1 MSRLDKNKLNV
12 KTILIRRAY
21 AYNTSV
27 RKVNAVIKSINNIK
41 NSSVLSNVLRYEYK
55 IGIPYNKYNFLV
67 YLKGR

>member
-12 KTILIRRAY
+12 KTILVRRAY
-21 AYNTSV
+21 QYNTSV
-27 RKVNAVIKSINNIK
+27 RKVNAVIKSISNIK
-41 NSSVLSNVLRYEYK
+41 NGNVLSNVLRYEYK

>member
-12 KTILIRRAY
+12 KTILVRRAY
-21 AYNTSV
+21 QYNTSV
-27 RKVNAVIKSINNIK
+27 RKINAVIKSISNIK
-41 NSSVLSNVLRYEYK
+41 NGNVLGNALRYEYK

>member
-1 MSRLDKNKLNV
+1 MTRLEKNKINV

-21 AYNTSV
+21 AYNISV
-27 RKVNAVIKSINNIK
+27 KKINEVIKKINNIK
-41 NSSVLSNVLRYEYK
+41 NSSVLSNALRYEYK